1 MKIEK
6 ITLCNLT
13 TLEGEHIIDFTK
25 EPLSSASLFA
35 ITGESGSGKAT
46 LLDALGLALY
56 HRAPRL
62 DHVER
67 GGDEETDGA
76 SQKGCCWQMKE
87 ICQILR
93 HGQKEAYAKVEFV
106 ASDEALYEAGWYLK
120 VKNMSSCDYVITRSL
135 RRLSPKK
142 NTFPENEV
150 DEQIPKI
157 LGMDYH
163 QFTHSV
169 VLSHH
174 SFSKFLTAQRE
185 EKSAL
190 LEHLTGTEHYAAIS
204 RMIYQQREEA
214 RRDYEALENEMK
226 GIYANR
232 LSPEDLVE
240 VREKINLLKT
250 KMETTLSEQKIA
262 ETQLAWYDENTKRES
277 AVRRCEGE
285 YDAAHKAYVALR
297 AEELHLERYDSVL
310 CIQPLHKEI
319 LVRRADIAAMK
330 ELEDKVYNEVEEMR
344 RQVAE
349 AHAALE
355 ALLTRS
361 NEAELHMMQRRPS
374 LNRGHVLNG
383 EISEAQTQLR
393 RKEDDFHTAEQVL
406 EQRQNQLD
414 TKHNNYQALQKEIE
428 TYLLHQQA
436 LSVHKLMFERFDL
449 IKDKLSLF
457 NSESRLNMEYHK
469 KAVMLQKR
477 QKELTENREAIERQQ
492 QNNQEKLSAL
502 KGELMIH
509 VQNNQGHDSALLQLR
524 YADSRSRLIGLERAA
539 ALWQRISSGYE
550 GLSAKRADLSRHLS
564 EKEQLKKDIE
574 RAQREVEVLN
584 EAHGRL
590 NVAYTL
596 SQSENI
602 VQLRQ
607 QLKEGSAC
615 PVCGATHHPY
625 HTETEREL
633 GELLNNLEKEFS
645 EAEEQLNVKRAK
657 LTELRDQLAMD
668 EGQIQSEISSLT
680 EWEKLQKENVEEW
693 QYCADLDTTFSDC
706 SEGVNRNARRLMIE
720 MLLDNTRRSV
730 GEAEQELNTFNFH
743 QQHINRLNAAVNAM
757 NAKIADDQSYLE
769 ELRSQYKIATASLDE
784 LQGTM
789 QLSDRSCSQ
798 LYTDLD
804 EIVTLSGWFS
814 EWKNNADGFRMRLT
828 NMYMDWQ
835 NTCKKLDECQRSE
848 MILVEEIRAAETN
861 KLDALRQVTRSREDF
876 EQATLFLGDKR
887 QELKQLFGEISPE
900 KEEAQLQQEIRQ
912 AKVKEAEA
920 RDLAETT
927 ARRLSELKGTL
938 HVLVEDRL
946 RKQRDY
952 NDKMSEMDLWMLRY
966 NGNHSPV
973 QMMELDKIFSENCDW
988 NAIRRRINERKEA
1001 EALALQNLEQA
1012 REALLGVQSAP
1023 VRLHTERGETFVA
1036 VRERQM
1042 SLLHKMEELR
1052 DSISALNMKLLA
1064 HDKSIRIASSYEEKR
1079 KTVKNNFE
1087 QWDHLNSLLGSSDG
1101 ARFRDQAQSYVFS
1114 YLLEQANFYLCQ
1126 LAPRYEL
1133 RVSSGVLSLEVIDH
1147 ERFDKHLYV
1156 SSLSDGETFIVS
1168 LALALGLSALCGREV
1183 MGSLFIE
1190 EDFSHF
1196 DKESLFIVMDALS
1209 RMGMSGGRKV
1219 GIVSPACLINPQI
1232 HLTKVPGAGRSTIGI
1247 I

>member
-13 TLEGEHIIDFTK
+13 AFEGEHKIDFTQ
-25 EPLSSASLFA
+25 EPLRSANLFA
-35 ITGESGSGKAT
+35 ITGESKSGKAT
-46 LLDALGLALY
+46 LLDAIGLALY

-62 DHVER
+62 EHLER
-67 GGDEETDGA
+67 GEGEDLKDE
-76 SQKGCCWQMKE
+76 SQDAVRWQIKD

-93 HGQKEAYAKVEFV
+93 HGQKEAYSKVEFM
-106 ASDEALYEAGWYLK
+106 ASDGALYEAGWYLK
-120 VKNMSSCDYVITRSL
+120 VKNMSACDYVVTRSL

-142 NTFPENEV
+142 TSYPENEV
-150 DEQIPKI
+150 DEQIRQI
-157 LGMDYH
+157 LGMDYI
-163 QFTHSV
+163 QFTRTV
-169 VLSHH
+169 VLPHRT
-174 SFSKFLTAQRE
+174 FAKFLTAQRE
-185 EKSAL
+185 ERTAL
-190 LEHLTGTEHYAAIS
+190 LEHMTGTEAYAEIS
-204 RMIYQQREEA
+204 RAIFQHRENA
-214 RRDYEALENEMK
+214 RGEYEALENEMK

-240 VREKINLLKT
+240 VREKINLLKS
-250 KMETTLSEQKIA
+250 KQETTLSEQKVVEA
-262 ETQLAWYDENTKRES
+262 QLVWYDENLKCES
-277 AVRRCEGE
+277 AVRRCESE

-297 AEELHLERYDSVL
+297 SEELHLERYDSVL
-310 CIQPLHKEI
+310 CMQPLHKEI
-319 LVRRADIAAMK
+319 LVRREDIASMK
-330 ELEDKVYNEVEEMR
+330 ALEDKVYNEVEDMR

-349 AHAALE
+349 THATLD
-355 ALLTRS
+355 ALLTHS

-383 EISEAQTQLR
+383 EISEAQAQLR
-393 RKEDDFHTAEQVL
+393 RKEDDLRNAEQIL
-406 EQRQNQLD
+406 EQRQSQLA
-414 TKHNNYQALQKEIE
+414 TKQLRHQAVQKEIE

-436 LSVHKLMFERFDL
+436 LSVHKLMFDRFDL

-469 KAVMLQKR
+469 KTVMLQKR

-492 QNNQEKLSAL
+492 QTNQEKLSAL

-509 VQNNQGHDSALLQLR
+509 VQTNQGHDSASLQLR

-574 RAQREVEVLN
+574 RAQREVDVLA

-645 EAEEQLNVKRAK
+645 EAEEQLNVKKMRLK
-657 LTELRDQLAMD
+657 GLREKLAMD
-668 EGQIQSEISSLT
+668 EGQIQSEIAGLT
-680 EWEKLQKENVEEW
+680 EWERLQQINVEEW
-693 QYCADLDTTFSDC
+693 KHCADLDTTFNDC

-720 MLLDNTRRSV
+720 MLLDNTRRAV

-784 LQGTM
+784 LQRTM

-828 NMYMDWQ
+828 NMYLDWQ
-835 NTCKKLDECQRSE
+835 NTCKNLDECQRGE
-848 MILVEEIRAAETN
+848 IVLVEEIRAAETN
-861 KLDALRQVTRSREDF
+861 KLDALRQVTRSKEEY

-887 QELKQLFGEISPE
+887 QELKQLFGEMSPE
-900 KEEAQLQQEIRQ
+900 KEEAQLLQDIRQ
-912 AKVKEAEA
+912 AKAKEDDA
-920 RDLAETT
+920 RDLAES
-927 ARRLSELKGTL
+927 AAQRLSELKGTL
-938 HVLVEDRL
+938 NVLVEHRL
-946 RKQRDY
+946 RKQREY
-952 NDKMSEMDLWMLRY
+952 NDKMSEMDLWMLRF
-966 NGNHSPV
+966 NGSHSPV
-973 QMMELDKIFSENCDW
+973 QMMELDKIFSENSDW
-988 NAIRRRINERKEA
+988 NALRQRIHERKEA

-1012 REALLGVQSAP
+1012 RGALLNIQSAS
-1023 VRLHTERGETFVA
+1023 VRLHKDRGETFVT

-1042 SLLHKMEELR
+1042 KLLRQMEDLG
-1052 DSISALNMKLLA
+1052 DDISALNMKLLA
-1064 HDKSIRIASSYEEKR
+1064 HDKSMRIAASYEEQR
-1079 KTVKNNFE
+1079 KKVKDNFE
-1087 QWDHLNSLLGSSDG
+1087 QWEHLNSLLGSSDG
-1101 ARFRDQAQSYVFS
+1101 ARFRDLAQGYVFGYLVDQANS
-1114 YLLEQANFYLCQ
+1114 YLRQFS
-1126 LAPRYEL
+1126 PRYEL
-1133 RVSSGVLSLEVIDH
+1133 SISSGHLSLDIIDH

-1156 SSLSDGETFIVS
+1156 NSLSEGENFVVC
-1168 LALALGLSALCGREV
+1168 LVLALGLSDICGYPTTE
-1183 MGSLFIE
+1183 SLFIE
-1190 EDFSHF
+1190 EDFAHF
-1196 DKESLFIVMDALS
+1196 DRDSLYVVMDALS
-1209 RMGMSGGRKV
+1209 RMGMSKNRKIGV
-1219 GIVSPACLINPQI
+1219 VSPECLINPQVRLVKI
-1232 HLTKVPGAGRSTIGI
+1232 PGAGRSKIEI
-1247 I
+1247 K